1 LISGE
6 IGSAVLVVGLGNPLM
21 EDDGFGSAVIQALR
35 NQGLPLE
42 MSAEEAPDILHVRSL
57 WRGQPAVWIVDA
69 VAVREAPGTIHRFD
83 HETLLELPEQAGSAH
98 HLAFGVSLRWLL
110 HANPDLRDVRFRLWG
125 AEPASVS
132 PRRGL
137 SRRAQAAV
145 REVAEEIRDSVLGRT
160 VHAAEGLCAGA
171 W

>member
-1 LISGE
+1 
-6 IGSAVLVVGLGNPLM
+6 M
-21 EDDGFGSAVIQALR
+21 
-35 NQGLPLE
+35 
-42 MSAEEAPDILHVRSL
+42 H
-57 WRGQPAVWIVDA
+57 
-69 VAVREAPGTIHRFD
+69 EAPGTIHRFD

-98 HLAFGVSLRWLL
+98 HLPFGVGLRWLL

-145 REVAEEIRDSVLGRT
+145 HGVAEEIRDSALGRT
-160 VHAAEGLCAGA
+160 VHAAEGLRSGA